1 MPLTLYELL
10 TNNFDTSGL
19 ALSVTTCLMSKICK
33 YVHTVIIPLHAALLS
48 CTELIMFIQ
57 QE

>member
-1 MPLTLYELL
+1 MTLTLYEILI
-10 TNNFDTSGL
+10 NKFDTSGL
-19 ALSVTTCLMSKICK
+19 ALSVTKCLTSKICK
-33 YVHTVIIPLHAALLS
+33 YVYTVIIPLLAAVLS